1 MENEQVLN
9 TNTEGQVSEQN
20 EVTVDTQPQDTKTFT
35 QEELDRI
42 LTKRLEKETKKWEAK
57 FNALEESQKLS
68 QMNEEQKAEYDYNK
82 KLEELQ
88 QREQELE
95 NKINAYNQ
103 QQYKATIQAQLQEAN
118 LPVTM
123 ADMLVNMD
131 AESVATQINAMKD
144 MFSNQI
150 NAQVQ
155 AKVQASANVPT
166 MPQVETKPLTMEDIA
181 QMTPQEIMKRK
192 SEVDQTIK
200 DYYKT
205 K

>member
-1 MENEQVLN
+1 MEDNQILN
-9 TNTEGQVSEQN
+9 TNTQNQVSEQN
-20 EVTVDTQPQDTKTFT
+20 EGNVETQPQDTKTFT

-68 QMNEEQKAEYDYNK
+68 QMNEEQKAEYDFNK

-95 NKINAYNQ
+95 AKINQYNQ

-118 LPVTM
+118 LPLTM

-150 NAQVQ
+150 NAQIQ

-166 MPQVETKPLTMEDIA
+166 MSNEQPKALTMEDISK
-181 QMTPQEIMKRK
+181 MSTQEIMQRK
-192 SEVDQTIK
+192 AEVDK
-200 DYYKT
+200 VVKEYYMT